1 MNIKMDAI
9 PEDTTVDAAV
19 KQFEILRQLGIEAR
33 AEMTFQLSDN
43 LHQTVEAGVR
53 YHHPDFDEKK
63 VRLEVLRLMIGDKLY
78 QQILK
83 EAGKQL

>member
-1 MNIKMDAI
+1 MDAI
-9 PEDTTVDAAV
+9 PEDTTVEAAA
-19 KQFEILRQLGIEAR
+19 KQFEILRRLGIEAR

-43 LHQTVEAGVR
+43 LRQTVEAGVKYR
-53 YHHPDFDEKK
+53 HPDYDKKK